1 MSKKPELA
9 IALLAENRSGKNKQI
24 DLSQYDVIMFDA
36 PPPRTRPHAEPCWQ
50 VTM

>member
-36 PPPRTRPHAEPCWQ
+36 PPPEPDHTEPCWQ